1 MTNYR
6 VDNDIPLSTYPTPPL
21 QVIIS
26 GDNTTA
32 NALMGI
38 QVATNRLI
46 TAANEMRAEAAVEK
60 ARRPLPQPTTRPITP
75 WRPNAREECSSPC
88 NVAPKPKQGVPWKG
102 TLPESHIT
110 RFPSGVQARQ
120 TTSL

>member
-1 MTNYR
+1 MSASTFASAAFIATTSASFSLVNG
-6 VDNDIPLSTYPTPPL
+6 IPLLLVS
-21 QVIIS
+21 
-26 GDNTTA
+26 TA

-60 ARRPLPQPTTRPITP
+60 ARRPLSQPTTRPITP

-88 NVAPKPKQGVPWKG
+88 NVAPKPKQGVPWNG

-110 RFPSGVQARQ
+110 RFPSG
-120 TTSL
+120 